1 MKKALIALLMGL
13 MALPAIAT
21 NTNSIVENLQELIE
35 TRDAITNAIVQK
47 GGTVTSGALTN
58 VPNEILSI
66 PSGGGGGGPFNALVE
81 GSIEEVT
88 AQDLSGITSIRDY
101 AFQGCSTLSSV
112 TFPNGLESIGSYAFA
127 YTILNSVSFPAS
139 LTSVGESAFSSC
151 SGLTDV
157 TIPAGV
163 SFGRSA
169 FSMNGLLTNAVF
181 ESGVTEIPDDFL
193 GTCGLQSTT
202 IPNTVTRIG
211 AGAFSYNSELQSISI
226 PNSVTSMG
234 QNPFDGDDNL
244 IDTSTITDIKLVD
257 GWVVG
262 RGEDGETTYDLSEAK
277 GVCDGT
283 FSWASDVTEIT
294 LPANM
299 VSIGSDTF
307 QGCSSLESITIPNT
321 VTTIGNSAFQGC
333 SSLASVTMSTAV
345 TSIGESAFA
354 ECAFSSISL
363 PNTVTEIGGGAF
375 SGCNSLA
382 TFNIPT
388 GVTYLPYNMLG
399 GSALTSI
406 TIPDNVETVGDYV
419 FQGSYSLATIDFGTT
434 RSTIPTLEGTG
445 AFMEIDP
452 NYQILV
458 PSSLLNDWKEA
469 DLWNDE
475 NIVGHIVAHP

>member
-1 MKKALIALLMGL
+1 MKKSLLAALLSISLTAYAGDTL
-13 MALPAIAT
+13 DQTMA
-21 NTNSIVENLQELIE
+21 ELVAA
-35 TRDAITNAIVQK
+35 RDAITNAIVQK

-101 AFQGCSTLSSV
+101 AFQGCSSLSSV

-127 YTILNSVSFPAS
+127 NTILNSVSFPAS
-139 LTSVGESAFSSC
+139 LTSVGDSAFSSC

-211 AGAFSYNSELQSISI
+211 AGAFCYNSELQSISI

-234 QNPFDGDDNL
+234 PNPFDGDDNL

-262 RGEDGETTYDLSEAK
+262 RGEEGETTYDLSEAR
-277 GVCDGT
+277 GVCDGA
-283 FSWASDVTEIT
+283 FSWADSVTEVT

-299 VSIGSDTF
+299 VSIGNETF

-321 VTTIGNSAFQGC
+321 VTTIGNNAFQGC
-333 SSLASVTMSTAV
+333 SVLASVTMSTAV
-345 TSIGESAFA
+345 TSIGEYAF
-354 ECAFSSISL
+354 ETCPITSISL
-363 PNTVTEIGGGAF
+363 PNTVTEIGGSAF
-375 SGCNSLA
+375 SQCSSLTSFTVPTAVTAIPLAMLQSCN
-382 TFNIPT
+382 
-388 GVTYLPYNMLG
+388 
-399 GSALTSI
+399 LTSI
-406 TIPDNVETVGDYV
+406 TIPDAVESIGDYA
-419 FQGSYSLATIDFGTT
+419 FAANLNLETIDFGTT
-434 RSTIPTLEGTG
+434 RSTIPTLDGTG
-445 AFMEIDP
+445 AFENLP
-452 NYQILV
+452 VSYQILV
-458 PSSLLNDWKEA
+458 PSSLLDDWKEA
-469 DLWNDE
+469 DVWNDE